1 MKHDVYSRKALQE
14 LLCAKAASNLKHLAQ
29 QGMNP
34 DPRLMAAV
42 EAKLAY
48 LQGRMPAERLKEFF
62 EAAEIVRLKAL
73 AVLKIPVL
81 VDKHKARIMYYA
93 AEAAVCAASNE
104 NGPDVDDP
112 VIEEMLE
119 RFLAAGKH

>member
-14 LLCAKAASNLKHLAQ
+14 LLCAKAASNLRYLEQ
-29 QGMNP
+29 QGMTP

-48 LQGRMPAERLKEFF
+48 LQGRMSAERLKEFF
-62 EAAEIVRLKAL
+62 EAAEKVRLKAL
-73 AVLKIPVL
+73 VVLNIPAM
-81 VDKHKARIMYYA
+81 VDKHNARIMYYA
-93 AEAAVCAASNE
+93 AEAAACAASNE
-104 NGPDVDDP
+104 KGPDVDDP

-119 RFLAAGKH
+119 RFLSTGKH

>member
-1 MKHDVYSRKALQE
+1 MKNDVYSRKALQE
-14 LLCAKAASNLKHLAQ
+14 LLCAKAASNLKSLEQ
-29 QGMNP
+29 NGITP

-48 LQGRMPAERLKEFF
+48 LQGRMSAERLAKFF
-62 EAAEIVRLKAL
+62 EAAEKVRLKAL
-73 AVLKIPVL
+73 VVLNIPAM

-93 AEAAVCAASNE
+93 AEAAVCAASIE

-112 VIEEMLE
+112 IIEDMLE
-119 RFLAAGKH
+119 RFLSTGKH